1 MDETE
6 LDLCGHATP
15 TTSSTETYYYYFPM
29 EWTEED
35 EWAWTSRTPSRGA
48 SSVLVAQWSLIAV
61 SSSVVAPEKPFLF
74 CILWSLIGES

>member
-6 LDLCGHATP
+6 LDFIGHSTR
-15 TTSSTETYYYYFPM
+15 TTASTETYYDYFPD
-29 EWTEED
+29 EWTED
-35 EWAWTSRTPSRGA
+35 ELAYKPRTPSRGS